1 MQKGIRY
8 IIGIDEVGRGPLAG
22 PLCVGACAVLC
33 RSSRRTLSLFRGV
46 KDCKQL
52 APAERLQWFMRI
64 QSAAAHKRLLT
75 ETVFVGEKTIDER
88 GISCALRTA
97 ISRVLRRLGFPPAK
111 CRVLL
116 DGGIKA
122 PRAFLFQ
129 ETIIRGDE
137 KEPLI
142 ALASIAAKVRR
153 DRYMIRLG
161 KRYPMYGF
169 DTHKGYGTKEHY
181 EALRIY
187 GPSPA
192 HRRSFLTRFETR
204 CLTDKF

>member
-1 MQKGIRY
+1 MQKGVRY

-22 PLCVGACAVLC
+22 PLCVGACAMLC
-33 RSSRRTLSLFRGV
+33 RSARRTLSLFRGV
-46 KDCKQL
+46 KDCKHLVPQK
-52 APAERLQWFMRI
+52 RLKWFTRI
-64 QSAAAHKRLLT
+64 QNAAVQRRLLT

-88 GISCALRTA
+88 GISYALRTA
-97 ISRVLRRLGFPPAK
+97 IRRVLKRLGFPPAK

-142 ALASIAAKVRR
+142 ALASIVAKVRR
-153 DRYMIRLG
+153 DRYMVQLG
-161 KRYPMYGF
+161 KQYPMYGF
-169 DTHKGYGTKEHY
+169 AAHKGYGTKEHY
-181 EALRIY
+181 KALRIH
-187 GPSPA
+187 GLSPA
-192 HRRSFLTRFETR
+192 HRRSFLKDF
-204 CLTDKF
+204 LSQ